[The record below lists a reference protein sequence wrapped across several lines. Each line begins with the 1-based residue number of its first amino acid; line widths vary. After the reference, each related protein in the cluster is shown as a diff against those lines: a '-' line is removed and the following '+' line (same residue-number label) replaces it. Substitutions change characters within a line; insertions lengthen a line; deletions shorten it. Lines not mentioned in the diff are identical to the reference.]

1 MEVTEVRVFLVN
13 EDKLKAY
20 VTITFDNCFVVRDL
34 KVIQGK
40 TGLFVAMPSKKRG
53 DGSFKD
59 TAHPLNNETRGM
71 IERAVLAEYRR
82 VVAEDGHSEVQPEQ
96 GDELNRDEGW
106 RDEIGGSET
115 EHDDGDEIEMD
126 DRERGATR
134 EAESHNVRVA
144 DRSIDKPASRTERET
159 GDFEID

>member
-20 VTITFDNCFVVRDL
+20 VTITFDDCFVVRDL

-40 TGLFVAMPSKKRG
+40 AGLFVAMPSKKRS

-82 VVAEDGHSEVQPEQ
+82 VMAEEGDTQQPP
-96 GDELNRDEGW
+96 GSYADEGGERYRDE
-106 RDEIGGSET
+106 E
-115 EHDDGDEIEMD
+115 DDGDEMESSEEGDESPSRMPSEPVPQSYSPSGEERVSD
-126 DRERGATR
+126 DRPQNR
-134 EAESHNVRVA
+134 
-144 DRSIDKPASRTERET
+144 